1 LVDYLLWEQ
10 EVEGSSPSIQTKL
23 IFMNKRSIKKIYYLN
38 GITVDSKPKRKSKRM
53 YKKIINILDSN
64 DILIEFFYKD

>member
-1 LVDYLLWEQ
+1 
-10 EVEGSSPSIQTKL
+10 
-23 IFMNKRSIKKIYYLN
+23 MNKRSIKKIYYLN

>member
-10 EVEGSSPSIQTKL
+10 EAEGSSPSIQTKL